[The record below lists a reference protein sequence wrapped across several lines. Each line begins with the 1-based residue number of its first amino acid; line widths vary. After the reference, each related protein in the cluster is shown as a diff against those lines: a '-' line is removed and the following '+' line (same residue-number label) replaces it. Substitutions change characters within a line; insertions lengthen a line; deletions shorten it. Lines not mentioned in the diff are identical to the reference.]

1 MESHH
6 VGQQVSNFLVY
17 CYAALP
23 TGGHIKCYTPSV
35 RPSVPFLHFREAYK
49 KWIDL
54 RQTKTNVIIGPS
66 YTYSLVH

>member
-1 MESHH
+1 MESH

-23 TGGHIKCYTPSV
+23 IGGHIECCTPSV
-35 RPSVPFLHFREAYK
+35 RPVPSILGRPI

-54 RQTKTNVIIGPS
+54 RQRRPTCLS